1 MGSTWHELKGTLNI
15 LCSFVKTIK
24 GRKVR
29 HRTDNQNLVRALTN
43 GSLFWLI

>member
-1 MGSTWHELKGTLNI
+1 MDSTWLELKGTFNV

-29 HRTDNQNLVRALTN
+29 HRTDKTKRSACLDK
-43 GSLFWLI
+43 WK